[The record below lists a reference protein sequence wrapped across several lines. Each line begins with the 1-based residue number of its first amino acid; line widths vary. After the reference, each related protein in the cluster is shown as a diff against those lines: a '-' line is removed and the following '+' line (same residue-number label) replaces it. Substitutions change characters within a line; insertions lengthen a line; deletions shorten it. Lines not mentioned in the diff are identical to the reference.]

1 MRIIGTIRRHLES
14 MPRGYA
20 ADGRVL
26 GLATS
31 AAIRSARQQ
40 DGRGGARPEPT
51 HDDGRSLADA
61 RG

>member
-1 MRIIGTIRRHLES
+1 MRIIGNILRHLER
-14 MPRGYA
+14 MPRGFA

-40 DGRGGARPEPT
+40 GDRGNARPEPT
-51 HDDGRSLADA
+51 HDDERPLADA

>member
-1 MRIIGTIRRHLES
+1 MRIIGTIRRHLER
-14 MPRGYA
+14 MPRGFA

-31 AAIRSARQQ
+31 TAIRSARQQ
-40 DGRGGARPEPT
+40 GDRGGARPEPT
-51 HDDGRSLADA
+51 RDDERPLADA

>member
-1 MRIIGTIRRHLES
+1 MRIIGAILRHLER
-14 MPRGYA
+14 MPRGFA

-31 AAIRSARQQ
+31 AATRSARQQ
-40 DGRGGARPEPT
+40 GDRGGARPEPAR
-51 HDDGRSLADA
+51 DDERRLADA